1 MSAAE
6 RPTMPSDPHAALEAA
21 LSRRDASGRT
31 FRQRHPSH
39 PAEVTSDR
47 LLTAVE
53 RWHDKF
59 DGEEL
64 DMIGRIRAALG
75 EIADGER

>member
-1 MSAAE
+1 
-6 RPTMPSDPHAALEAA
+6 MPPDPHAALEQA
-21 LSRRDASGRT
+21 LKTRDAGGRT

-53 RWHDKF
+53 KWGEKF
-59 DGEEL
+59 TGDER

>member
-1 MSAAE
+1 
-6 RPTMPSDPHAALEAA
+6 MPRDAHAALEAA
-21 LSRRDASGRT
+21 LKTRDAGGKT

-47 LLTAVE
+47 LLGAVE
-53 RWHDKF
+53 KWHDKF
-59 DGEEL
+59 TPDER
-64 DMIGRIRAALG
+64 DMIGRIRSALG

>member
-1 MSAAE
+1 
-6 RPTMPSDPHAALEAA
+6 MPANLRAALEQA
-21 LSRRDASGRT
+21 LSQRDADGKT
-31 FRQRHPSH
+31 VRQANPRH

-64 DMIGRIRAALG
+64 DMIGRVRAALE
-75 EIADGER
+75 EIAEGRR